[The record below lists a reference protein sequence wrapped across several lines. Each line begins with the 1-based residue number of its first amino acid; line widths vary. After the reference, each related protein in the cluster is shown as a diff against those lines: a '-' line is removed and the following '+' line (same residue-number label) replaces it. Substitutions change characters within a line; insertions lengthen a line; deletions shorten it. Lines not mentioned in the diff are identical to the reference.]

1 MTTIR
6 FCSGNLFGTEK
17 TVLPRL
23 SDQNNRQRLH
33 IPGLGNIIWPFFFEF
48 SIVRVLKFNFTKLFL
63 IYASLSYIRIFHR
76 MYLLWY
82 TPVNDTGISLF
93 SMKNIYF
100 ISYEHSVGLL
110 DCRTTVMSD
119 YWSVGLLVRRT
130 IGMLDNRSYSGAI
143 HSITPK
149 SLKRTKTVSH

>member
-6 FCSGNLFGTEK
+6 FCSGNLFRTEN

-33 IPGLGNIIWPFFFEF
+33 IPNLGNIIWPFFFEF

-63 IYASLSYIRIFHR
+63 IYASLSYIRFFHR
-76 MYLLWY
+76 LYLIQY
-82 TPVNDTGISLF
+82 TPANDTGISLF

-100 ISYEHSVGLL
+100 ISYAHSVGLL
-110 DCRTTVMSD
+110 DCRTTVLSD
-119 YWSVGLLVRRT
+119 YWSVGLLGCQI
-130 IGMLDNRSYSGAI
+130 IGLKVALY
-143 HSITPK
+143 IT
-149 SLKRTKTVSH
+149 